1 MSTTS
6 PLISVV
12 MPVYNADVYLAE
24 AIESILNQTY
34 RHFEC
39 IIICDDPTDKTREI
53 IGKYSE
59 SDSRIT
65 PFYRKKE
72 GLVSA
77 LNKGCSLAK
86 GKYIARMDAD
96 DISLPIRFQKQL
108 DFLEAH
114 PEIDVCGTGA
124 EIYSDNND
132 SSLFSPPESQNEIK
146 FFLLFDNCLAHPS
159 VMMKTAWIQRNG
171 YNENAVFFE
180 DYELWL
186 RTLDTSGISNIKDV
200 LVKLRKHPDNIS
212 ELHKTE
218 GARNNNV
225 VLTHFIESHYH
236 LSIPPD
242 ILVNIRFPGDTTGP
256 EKIPDMVYFLDRL
269 FQEFIQRN
277 TVSAD
282 ERKNVKKFM
291 ARKYAFFG
299 KYAVK
304 QDRRTGCK
312 MLFLAIKTDPVE
324 ITKMCFNAVLGKISS
339 RLTKRSEIF

>member
-1 MSTTS
+1 M
-6 PLISVV
+6 V
-12 MPVYNADVYLAE
+12 MPVYNADLYLAE
-24 AIESILNQTY
+24 AIESILSQTY
-34 RHFEC
+34 RNFEF
-39 IIICDDPTDKTREI
+39 ILICDDPSEKTREI
-53 IGKYSE
+53 IEKYSK
-59 SDSRIT
+59 SDPRII
-65 PFYRKKE
+65 PYYQKKE
-72 GLVSA
+72 GLVAA
-77 LNKGCSLAK
+77 LNKGCRLAK

-96 DISLPIRFQKQL
+96 DISFPGRFEKQL

-132 SSLFSPPESQNEIK
+132 SCLFSPPESQNEIK

-159 VMMKTAWIQRNG
+159 IMMKTSWIQRNG

-186 RTLDTSGISNIKDV
+186 RTLNTSGISNTKDV

-218 GARNNNV
+218 GALNNNTI
-225 VLTHFIESHYH
+225 LTHYIETHYN

-242 ILVNIRFPGDTTGP
+242 ILLNIRFPDANTDPG
-256 EKIPDMVYFLDRL
+256 KIPEMAYFLDRL
-269 FQEFIQRN
+269 FQEFVQKN
-277 TVSAD
+277 PVSAD
-282 ERKNVKKFM
+282 ERKNVKKFI

-299 KYAVK
+299 KYTVK

-312 MLFLAIKTDPVE
+312 MLFLAMKTDPVE
-324 ITKMCFNAVLGKISS
+324 ITKMCFNAVQGKILS
-339 RLTKRSEIF
+339 RLTKRSERF